1 MMKEAAKALGCKS
14 TWLLAVV
21 YADSDLKRNLDL
33 AIFPCGIFLFQDDR
47 YARMDQAWSVFQ
59 TTLTNIKPLKTEAEE
74 PSIELHATLFSQELL
89 WLDKICS
96 GNVFHSSCL
105 KKKTIAGQSTRQ
117 SPRCTWSSHGSSAQ
131 SDAVS
136 ANKVKFMLVW

>member
-105 KKKTIAGQSTRQ
+105 KKKNNCRSKHA
-117 SPRCTWSSHGSSAQ
+117 PVAALH
-131 SDAVS
+131 
-136 ANKVKFMLVW
+136 LVLAWLVRPV